1 MAVSAG
7 LRVARVCLKSFA
19 TYPVAW
25 IWHLYALVCLPI
37 TVTLALA
44 RTLGGVKGEGVD
56 DVLGSFIHSRAP
68 GDDDRKLLIG
78 LREKHNVAV
87 AAMKDQLGD
96 SESRYKA
103 VYEKLRESERMRQK
117 LQLRLTTAQEALAAA
132 RGKTNQIN
140 GRGGA
145 PESPSTPRGD
155 GGWDDVG
162 GGGGGGGNGGDTA
175 PLYFTTLLCV
185 GALLYFYDVPDVPA
199 FDRKLAMLA
208 PGAWMSVIG
217 LKHPAL
223 NKILILGN
231 LVFFGYLTH
240 IIVAHRREGSPGV
253 SSSARG
259 CRGRDPE
266 RRRNGRRKS
275 AEGATAD
282 DDGTITT

>member
-7 LRVARVCLKSFA
+7 LRVAHVCLKSFA

-155 GGWDDVG
+155 GGWDDVSN
-162 GGGGGGGNGGDTA
+162 GGGNGGDTA

-253 SSSARG
+253 SSSALV
-259 CRGRDPE
+259 
-266 RRRNGRRKS
+266 
-275 AEGATAD
+275 
-282 DDGTITT
+282 

>member
-155 GGWDDVG
+155 GGWDDVSN
-162 GGGGGGGNGGDTA
+162 GGGNGGDTA

-253 SSSARG
+253 SRPRSCDADATPSGGGTVVGRAP
-259 CRGRDPE
+259 RGR
-266 RRRNGRRKS
+266 RR
-275 AEGATAD
+275 
-282 DDGTITT
+282 TTT

>member
-1 MAVSAG
+1 
-7 LRVARVCLKSFA
+7 
-19 TYPVAW
+19 
-25 IWHLYALVCLPI
+25 
-37 TVTLALA
+37 
-44 RTLGGVKGEGVD
+44 
-56 DVLGSFIHSRAP
+56 
-68 GDDDRKLLIG
+68 

-155 GGWDDVG
+155 GGWDDVSN
-162 GGGGGGGNGGDTA
+162 GGGNGGDTA

-253 SSSARG
+253 SSSALV
-259 CRGRDPE
+259 
-266 RRRNGRRKS
+266 
-275 AEGATAD
+275 
-282 DDGTITT
+282 